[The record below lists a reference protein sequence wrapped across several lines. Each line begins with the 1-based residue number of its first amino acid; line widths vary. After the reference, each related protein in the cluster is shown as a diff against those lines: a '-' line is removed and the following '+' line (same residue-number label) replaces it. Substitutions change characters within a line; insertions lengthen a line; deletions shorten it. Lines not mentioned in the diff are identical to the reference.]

1 MEIREKLKN
10 IILGIVDQEGY
21 DLQLEDNL
29 EDILGY
35 TSVDYIQMIAEI
47 EELFDIEFEIED
59 LDLECY
65 NPIFDS

>member
-35 TSVDYIQMIAEI
+35 TSVDYI
-47 EELFDIEFEIED
+47 
-59 LDLECY
+59 
-65 NPIFDS
+65 